1 MNAIPDVNYDFG
13 ALAPEPYPASHDKTH
28 EAKIVGTYKWG
39 PWNFAS
45 TLIHATGTPYTT
57 PESRYY
63 LPLLNG
69 DEFNYIHVSQK
80 NAHRLPDYQRVDIS
94 VFRQLD
100 TPAFK
105 WDIGFSVF
113 NLWTKANKTKIFE
126 SRVGSTNFILDVI
139 LKKNIKI
146 KSFVNASAIAAY
158 RDSSDFTSSEN
169 DSIDNPNSFINQV
182 VVKWENE
189 VKKFESKLPDIS
201 FSIMRIGLVLS
212 KSGGLY
218 KICKMLSK
226 LFILSPIG
234 NGNQWQSWIHEK
246 DAAKI
251 ILSSCEN
258 SWRGTYNLVAPNPV
272 KQNELINKIA
282 IFNKSRVIFPNIPS
296 FIIKSVFGE
305 MSEVILSS
313 QKVKSIKLNE
323 SDFSFKYI
331 DDALKD
337 LSKNI

>member
-1 MNAIPDVNYDFG
+1 MKVLITG
-13 ALAPEPYPASHDKTH
+13 GS
-28 EAKIVGTYKWG
+28 GTLGKEIA
-39 PWNFAS
+39 N
-45 TLIHATGTPYTT
+45 L
-57 PESRYY
+57 
-63 LPLLNG
+63 
-69 DEFNYIHVSQK
+69 
-80 NAHRLPDYQRVDIS
+80 
-94 VFRQLD
+94 
-100 TPAFK
+100 AFK
-105 WDIGFSVF
+105 KKYEVNILTRNKNLKSHNPQLKYYYWNPKKEDIDLDCFNNVDCVINLAGFSVF
-113 NLWTKANKTKIFE
+113 NLWTKANKTKIFD

-169 DSIDNPNSFINQV
+169 DSINNPNSFINQV
-182 VVKWENE
+182 VVKWEDE

-226 LFILSPIG
+226 FFILSPIG
-234 NGNQWQSWIHEK
+234 SGNQWQSWIHEK

-251 ILSSCEN
+251 ILLSCEN

-296 FIIKSVFGE
+296 FIIKSVFGK
-305 MSEVILSS
+305 MSEIILSS
-313 QKVKSIKLNE
+313 QKVKSIKLSD
-323 SDFSFKYI
+323 SDFSFKHI

>member
-1 MNAIPDVNYDFG
+1 MKVLITGGSGTLGKEIANLVFKKKYEVNILTRNKNLKSNNPQLKYYYWNPKKEDIDLDCFNNVDCVIN
-13 ALAPEPYPASHDKTH
+13 LA
-28 EAKIVGTYKWG
+28 
-39 PWNFAS
+39 
-45 TLIHATGTPYTT
+45 
-57 PESRYY
+57 
-63 LPLLNG
+63 
-69 DEFNYIHVSQK
+69 
-80 NAHRLPDYQRVDIS
+80 
-94 VFRQLD
+94 
-100 TPAFK
+100 
-105 WDIGFSVF
+105 GFSVF
-113 NLWTKANKTKIFE
+113 SLWTKANKTKIFE

-226 LFILSPIG
+226 LFILSPVG

-296 FIIKSVFGE
+296 FIIKSVFGK

-313 QKVKSIKLNE
+313 QKVKSIKLSE

>member
-1 MNAIPDVNYDFG
+1 MKVLITGGSGTLGKEIANLVFKKKYEVNILTRNKNLKSHNPQLKYYYWNPKKEDIDLDCFNNVDCVIN
-13 ALAPEPYPASHDKTH
+13 LA
-28 EAKIVGTYKWG
+28 
-39 PWNFAS
+39 
-45 TLIHATGTPYTT
+45 
-57 PESRYY
+57 
-63 LPLLNG
+63 
-69 DEFNYIHVSQK
+69 
-80 NAHRLPDYQRVDIS
+80 
-94 VFRQLD
+94 
-100 TPAFK
+100 
-105 WDIGFSVF
+105 GFSVF
-113 NLWTKANKTKIFE
+113 SLWTKVNKTKIFE

-139 LKKNIKI
+139 LKKNVKI

-169 DSIDNPNSFINQV
+169 DLIDNPNSFINQV

-226 LFILSPIG
+226 LFILSPTG

-296 FIIKSVFGE
+296 FVIKSVFGE

>member
-1 MNAIPDVNYDFG
+1 MKVLITG
-13 ALAPEPYPASHDKTH
+13 GS
-28 EAKIVGTYKWG
+28 GTLGKEIA
-39 PWNFAS
+39 N
-45 TLIHATGTPYTT
+45 L
-57 PESRYY
+57 
-63 LPLLNG
+63 
-69 DEFNYIHVSQK
+69 
-80 NAHRLPDYQRVDIS
+80 
-94 VFRQLD
+94 
-100 TPAFK
+100 AFK
-105 WDIGFSVF
+105 KKYEVNILTRNKNLKSHNPQLKYYYWNPKKEDIDLDCFNNVDCVINLAGFSVF
-113 NLWTKANKTKIFE
+113 NLWTKANKTKIFD
-126 SRVGSTNFILDVI
+126 SRVGSTNFILDVV

-169 DSIDNPNSFINQV
+169 DSINNPNSFINQV
-182 VVKWENE
+182 VVKWEDE
-189 VKKFESKLPDIS
+189 VKKFERKLPDIS

-226 LFILSPIG
+226 FFILSPIG
-234 NGNQWQSWIHEK
+234 SGNQWQSWIHEK

-251 ILSSCEN
+251 ILLSCEN

-282 IFNKSRVIFPNIPS
+282 IFNKSRVVFPNIPS
-296 FIIKSVFGE
+296 FIIKSVFGK
-305 MSEVILSS
+305 MSEIILSS
-313 QKVKSIKLNE
+313 QKVKSIKLSD
-323 SDFSFKYI
+323 SDFSFKHI

>member
-1 MNAIPDVNYDFG
+1 MKVLITGGSGTLGKEIANLVFKKKYEVNILTRNKNLKSHNPQLKYYYWNPKKEDIDLDCFNNVDCVIN
-13 ALAPEPYPASHDKTH
+13 LA
-28 EAKIVGTYKWG
+28 
-39 PWNFAS
+39 
-45 TLIHATGTPYTT
+45 
-57 PESRYY
+57 
-63 LPLLNG
+63 
-69 DEFNYIHVSQK
+69 
-80 NAHRLPDYQRVDIS
+80 
-94 VFRQLD
+94 
-100 TPAFK
+100 
-105 WDIGFSVF
+105 GFSVF
-113 NLWTKANKTKIFE
+113 SLWTKANKTKIFE

-226 LFILSPIG
+226 LFILSTIG

-296 FIIKSVFGE
+296 FVIKSVFGE

-331 DDALKD
+331 DDALND

>member
-1 MNAIPDVNYDFG
+1 MKVLITGGSGTLGKEIANLVFKKKYEVNILTRNKNLKSHNPQLKYYYWNPKKEDIDLDCFNNVDCVIN
-13 ALAPEPYPASHDKTH
+13 LA
-28 EAKIVGTYKWG
+28 
-39 PWNFAS
+39 
-45 TLIHATGTPYTT
+45 
-57 PESRYY
+57 
-63 LPLLNG
+63 
-69 DEFNYIHVSQK
+69 
-80 NAHRLPDYQRVDIS
+80 
-94 VFRQLD
+94 
-100 TPAFK
+100 
-105 WDIGFSVF
+105 GFSVF
-113 NLWTKANKTKIFE
+113 SLWTKANKTKIFE

-296 FIIKSVFGE
+296 FIVKSVFGK
-305 MSEVILSS
+305 MSEIFLSS
-313 QKVKSIKLNE
+313 QKVKSIKLSE
-323 SDFSFKYI
+323 SDFSFKHI

-337 LSKNI
+337 LSKNMTF

>member
-1 MNAIPDVNYDFG
+1 MKVLITGGSGTLGKEIANLVFKKKYEVNILTRNKNLKSHNPQLKYYYWNPKKEDIDLDCFNNVDCVIN
-13 ALAPEPYPASHDKTH
+13 LA
-28 EAKIVGTYKWG
+28 
-39 PWNFAS
+39 
-45 TLIHATGTPYTT
+45 
-57 PESRYY
+57 
-63 LPLLNG
+63 
-69 DEFNYIHVSQK
+69 
-80 NAHRLPDYQRVDIS
+80 
-94 VFRQLD
+94 
-100 TPAFK
+100 
-105 WDIGFSVF
+105 GFSVF
-113 NLWTKANKTKIFE
+113 SLWTKANKTKIFE

-158 RDSSDFTSSEN
+158 IDSSDFTSSEN

>member
-1 MNAIPDVNYDFG
+1 MKVLITGGSGTLGKEIANLVFKKKYEVNILTRNKNLKSHNPQLKYYYWNPKKEDIDLDCFNNVDCVIN
-13 ALAPEPYPASHDKTH
+13 LA
-28 EAKIVGTYKWG
+28 
-39 PWNFAS
+39 
-45 TLIHATGTPYTT
+45 
-57 PESRYY
+57 
-63 LPLLNG
+63 
-69 DEFNYIHVSQK
+69 
-80 NAHRLPDYQRVDIS
+80 
-94 VFRQLD
+94 
-100 TPAFK
+100 
-105 WDIGFSVF
+105 GFSVF
-113 NLWTKANKTKIFE
+113 SLWTKANKTKIFE

-182 VVKWENE
+182 VVMWENE

-226 LFILSPIG
+226 LFILSTIG

>member
-1 MNAIPDVNYDFG
+1 MKVLITGGSGTLGKEIANLVFKKKYEVNILTRNKNLKSHNPQLKYYYWNPKKEDIDLDCFNDVDCVIN
-13 ALAPEPYPASHDKTH
+13 LA
-28 EAKIVGTYKWG
+28 
-39 PWNFAS
+39 
-45 TLIHATGTPYTT
+45 
-57 PESRYY
+57 
-63 LPLLNG
+63 
-69 DEFNYIHVSQK
+69 
-80 NAHRLPDYQRVDIS
+80 
-94 VFRQLD
+94 
-100 TPAFK
+100 
-105 WDIGFSVF
+105 GFSVF

-313 QKVKSIKLNE
+313 QKVKSIKLSE

>member
-1 MNAIPDVNYDFG
+1 MKVLITGGSGTLGKEITNLVFKKKYEVNILTRNKNLKSNNTRLKYFYWNPKKEDIDLDCFNNVDCVIN
-13 ALAPEPYPASHDKTH
+13 LA
-28 EAKIVGTYKWG
+28 
-39 PWNFAS
+39 
-45 TLIHATGTPYTT
+45 
-57 PESRYY
+57 
-63 LPLLNG
+63 
-69 DEFNYIHVSQK
+69 
-80 NAHRLPDYQRVDIS
+80 
-94 VFRQLD
+94 
-100 TPAFK
+100 
-105 WDIGFSVF
+105 GFSVF
-113 NLWTKANKTKIFE
+113 NLWTKANKTKIFD

-139 LKKNIKI
+139 LKKKIKI

-169 DSIDNPNSFINQV
+169 DSINNPNSFINQV
-182 VVKWENE
+182 VIKWEEE
-189 VKKFESKLPDIS
+189 VKKFEIKLPDIS

-226 LFILSPIG
+226 LFILSPLG
-234 NGNQWQSWIHEK
+234 SGNQWLSWIYEK

-251 ILSSCEN
+251 ILLSCEN

-272 KQNELINKIA
+272 RQNELINKIA
-282 IFNKSRVIFPNIPS
+282 IYNKSRVIFPNIPS
-296 FIIKSVFGE
+296 FIIKLLFGK

-313 QKVKSIKLNE
+313 QKVKSVKLSE
-323 SDFSFKYI
+323 SDFSFKHI

>member
-1 MNAIPDVNYDFG
+1 MKVLITGGSGTLGKEIANLVFKKKYEVNILTRNKNLKSHNPQLKYYYWNPKKEDIDLDCFNNVDCVIN
-13 ALAPEPYPASHDKTH
+13 LA
-28 EAKIVGTYKWG
+28 
-39 PWNFAS
+39 
-45 TLIHATGTPYTT
+45 
-57 PESRYY
+57 
-63 LPLLNG
+63 
-69 DEFNYIHVSQK
+69 
-80 NAHRLPDYQRVDIS
+80 
-94 VFRQLD
+94 
-100 TPAFK
+100 
-105 WDIGFSVF
+105 GFSVF
-113 NLWTKANKTKIFE
+113 SLWTKANKTKIFE

-226 LFILSPIG
+226 LFILSPTG

-296 FIIKSVFGE
+296 FVIKSVFGQ

>member
-1 MNAIPDVNYDFG
+1 MKILITGGSG
-13 ALAPEPYPASHDKTH
+13 ALGK
-28 EAKIVGTYKWG
+28 KIA
-39 PWNFAS
+39 N
-45 TLIHATGTPYTT
+45 L
-57 PESRYY
+57 
-63 LPLLNG
+63 
-69 DEFNYIHVSQK
+69 
-80 NAHRLPDYQRVDIS
+80 
-94 VFRQLD
+94 
-100 TPAFK
+100 AFK
-105 WDIGFSVF
+105 KKYEVNILTRNKNLKSNNSLLKYYYWNPKKEDIDLDCFNKVDCVINLAGFSVF
-113 NLWTKANKTKIFE
+113 NLWTKANKTKIFD
-126 SRVGSTNFILDVI
+126 SRVVSTNFILDVI

-169 DSIDNPNSFINQV
+169 DSINNPNSFINQV
-182 VVKWENE
+182 VVKWEDE
-189 VKKFESKLPDIS
+189 VKKFESKLPDVS

-218 KICKMLSK
+218 KMCKILSK
-226 LFILSPIG
+226 LLILSPIG
-234 NGNQWQSWIHEK
+234 IGNQWQSWIHEK

-251 ILSSCEN
+251 ILLSCEN

-296 FIIKSVFGE
+296 FIIKLLFGK
-305 MSEVILSS
+305 MSEIILSS
-313 QKVKSIKLNE
+313 QKVKSVKLSE
-323 SDFSFKYI
+323 SDFSFKNI

>member
-1 MNAIPDVNYDFG
+1 MKVLITGGSGTLGKEIANLVFKKKYEVNILTRNKNLKSHNPQLKYYYWNPKKEDIDLDCFNNVDCVIN
-13 ALAPEPYPASHDKTH
+13 LA
-28 EAKIVGTYKWG
+28 
-39 PWNFAS
+39 
-45 TLIHATGTPYTT
+45 
-57 PESRYY
+57 
-63 LPLLNG
+63 
-69 DEFNYIHVSQK
+69 
-80 NAHRLPDYQRVDIS
+80 
-94 VFRQLD
+94 
-100 TPAFK
+100 
-105 WDIGFSVF
+105 GFSVF
-113 NLWTKANKTKIFE
+113 SLWTKANKTKIFE

-234 NGNQWQSWIHEK
+234 SGNQWQSWIHEK

>member
-1 MNAIPDVNYDFG
+1 MKVLITG
-13 ALAPEPYPASHDKTH
+13 GS
-28 EAKIVGTYKWG
+28 GTLGKEIA
-39 PWNFAS
+39 N
-45 TLIHATGTPYTT
+45 L
-57 PESRYY
+57 
-63 LPLLNG
+63 
-69 DEFNYIHVSQK
+69 
-80 NAHRLPDYQRVDIS
+80 
-94 VFRQLD
+94 
-100 TPAFK
+100 AFK
-105 WDIGFSVF
+105 KKYEVNILTRNKNLKSHNPQLKYFYWNPKKKYIDLDCFNNVDCVINLAGFSVF
-113 NLWTKANKTKIFE
+113 SLWTKANKTKIFE
-126 SRVGSTNFILDVI
+126 SRVDSTNFILDVI

-296 FIIKSVFGE
+296 FIIKSLFGE

-313 QKVKSIKLNE
+313 QKVKSVKLSE
-323 SDFSFKYI
+323 SDFSFKNI

-337 LSKNI
+337 LSKST

>member
-1 MNAIPDVNYDFG
+1 MKVLITGGSGTLGKEIANLVFKKKYEVNILTRNKNLKSHNPQLKYYYWNPKKEDIDLDCFNNVDCVIN
-13 ALAPEPYPASHDKTH
+13 LA
-28 EAKIVGTYKWG
+28 
-39 PWNFAS
+39 
-45 TLIHATGTPYTT
+45 
-57 PESRYY
+57 
-63 LPLLNG
+63 
-69 DEFNYIHVSQK
+69 
-80 NAHRLPDYQRVDIS
+80 
-94 VFRQLD
+94 
-100 TPAFK
+100 
-105 WDIGFSVF
+105 GFSVF
-113 NLWTKANKTKIFE
+113 SLWTKANKTKIFE

-182 VVKWENE
+182 VVMWENE

-296 FIIKSVFGE
+296 FLIKSVFGE

>member
-1 MNAIPDVNYDFG
+1 MKVLITGGSGTLGKEIANLVFKKKYEVNILTRNKNLKSHNPQLKYYYWNPKKEDIDLDCFNNVDCVIN
-13 ALAPEPYPASHDKTH
+13 LA
-28 EAKIVGTYKWG
+28 
-39 PWNFAS
+39 
-45 TLIHATGTPYTT
+45 
-57 PESRYY
+57 
-63 LPLLNG
+63 
-69 DEFNYIHVSQK
+69 
-80 NAHRLPDYQRVDIS
+80 
-94 VFRQLD
+94 
-100 TPAFK
+100 
-105 WDIGFSVF
+105 GFSVF
-113 NLWTKANKTKIFE
+113 SLWTKANKTKIFE

-212 KSGGLY
+212 NSGGLY

-296 FIIKSVFGE
+296 FVIKSVFGE

>member
-1 MNAIPDVNYDFG
+1 MKVLITGGSGTLGKQIANLVFKKKYEVNILTRNKNLKSNNPQLKYFYWNPKKEDIDLDCFNDVDCVIN
-13 ALAPEPYPASHDKTH
+13 LA
-28 EAKIVGTYKWG
+28 
-39 PWNFAS
+39 
-45 TLIHATGTPYTT
+45 
-57 PESRYY
+57 
-63 LPLLNG
+63 
-69 DEFNYIHVSQK
+69 
-80 NAHRLPDYQRVDIS
+80 
-94 VFRQLD
+94 
-100 TPAFK
+100 
-105 WDIGFSVF
+105 GFSVF
-113 NLWTKANKTKIFE
+113 NLWTKVNKNKIFD

-158 RDSSDFTSSEN
+158 RDSPDFTSSEN
-169 DSIDNPNSFINQV
+169 DSINNPNSFINQV
-182 VVKWENE
+182 VVKWEDE

-218 KICKMLSK
+218 KMCKMLSK

-234 NGNQWQSWIHEK
+234 SGNQWQSWIHEK

-251 ILSSCEN
+251 IISSCEN

-296 FIIKSVFGE
+296 FIIKSVFGK

-313 QKVKSIKLNE
+313 QKVKSIKLSE

>member
-1 MNAIPDVNYDFG
+1 MKVLITGGSGTLGKEIANLVFKKKYEVNILTRNKNLKSHNPQLKYYYWNPKKEDIDLDCFNNVDCVIN
-13 ALAPEPYPASHDKTH
+13 LA
-28 EAKIVGTYKWG
+28 
-39 PWNFAS
+39 
-45 TLIHATGTPYTT
+45 
-57 PESRYY
+57 
-63 LPLLNG
+63 
-69 DEFNYIHVSQK
+69 
-80 NAHRLPDYQRVDIS
+80 
-94 VFRQLD
+94 
-100 TPAFK
+100 
-105 WDIGFSVF
+105 GFSVF
-113 NLWTKANKTKIFE
+113 SLWTKANKTKIFE

-158 RDSSDFTSSEN
+158 RDSSDFISSEN
-169 DSIDNPNSFINQV
+169 DSINNPNSFINQV
-182 VVKWENE
+182 VVKWEDE
-189 VKKFESKLPDIS
+189 VKKFEKKLPDIS

-218 KICKMLSK
+218 KTCKMLSK

-234 NGNQWQSWIHEK
+234 SGNQWQSWIHEK

-296 FIIKSVFGE
+296 FIIKSVFGK

-313 QKVKSIKLNE
+313 QKVKSIQLSE
-323 SDFSFKYI
+323 SDFSFKHI

>member
-1 MNAIPDVNYDFG
+1 MKVLITGGSGILGKEIANLVFKKKYQVNILTRNENLKSNNPRLKYFYWNPKKGDIDLNCFNEVDCVIN
-13 ALAPEPYPASHDKTH
+13 LA
-28 EAKIVGTYKWG
+28 
-39 PWNFAS
+39 
-45 TLIHATGTPYTT
+45 
-57 PESRYY
+57 
-63 LPLLNG
+63 
-69 DEFNYIHVSQK
+69 
-80 NAHRLPDYQRVDIS
+80 
-94 VFRQLD
+94 
-100 TPAFK
+100 
-105 WDIGFSVF
+105 GFSILC
-113 NLWTKANKTKIFE
+113 LWTKANKAKIFD

-139 LKKNIKI
+139 LEKKIKI

-158 RDSSDFTSSEN
+158 RDSSDFTSSEI
-169 DSIDNPNSFINQV
+169 DSINNPNSFINQV

-189 VKKFESKLPDIS
+189 VKKFEIKLPDIS

-234 NGNQWQSWIHEK
+234 SGNQWQSWIHEK

-258 SWRGTYNLVAPNPV
+258 SWRGTYNLVAPKPV

-282 IFNKSRVIFPNIPS
+282 IFNKSRVILPNIPS
-296 FIIKSVFGE
+296 FIIKLVFGK

-313 QKVKSIKLNE
+313 QKVKSTKINE
-323 SDFSFKYI
+323 SDFSFKHI

>member
-1 MNAIPDVNYDFG
+1 MKVLITGGSGTLGKEISNLVFKKKYEVNILTRNKNLKSHNPQLKYYYWNPKKEDIDLDCFNNVDCVIN
-13 ALAPEPYPASHDKTH
+13 LA
-28 EAKIVGTYKWG
+28 
-39 PWNFAS
+39 
-45 TLIHATGTPYTT
+45 
-57 PESRYY
+57 
-63 LPLLNG
+63 
-69 DEFNYIHVSQK
+69 
-80 NAHRLPDYQRVDIS
+80 
-94 VFRQLD
+94 
-100 TPAFK
+100 
-105 WDIGFSVF
+105 GFSVF
-113 NLWTKANKTKIFE
+113 SLWTKANKTKIFE
-126 SRVGSTNFILDVI
+126 SRVGSTNFILNVI

-212 KSGGLY
+212 KSGGLF

-296 FIIKSVFGE
+296 FVIKSVFGE

>member
-1 MNAIPDVNYDFG
+1 MKVLITGGSGTLGKEIANLVFKKKYEVNILTRNKNLKSHNPQLKYYYWNPKKEDIDLDCFNNVDCVIN
-13 ALAPEPYPASHDKTH
+13 LA
-28 EAKIVGTYKWG
+28 
-39 PWNFAS
+39 
-45 TLIHATGTPYTT
+45 
-57 PESRYY
+57 
-63 LPLLNG
+63 
-69 DEFNYIHVSQK
+69 
-80 NAHRLPDYQRVDIS
+80 
-94 VFRQLD
+94 
-100 TPAFK
+100 
-105 WDIGFSVF
+105 GFSVF

-158 RDSSDFTSSEN
+158 RDSSDFISSEN

-296 FIIKSVFGE
+296 FMVKLVFGE

-313 QKVKSIKLNE
+313 QKVKSVKLSE
-323 SDFSFKYI
+323 SDFSFKHI

>member
-1 MNAIPDVNYDFG
+1 MKVLITGGSGTLGKEIANLVFKKKYEVNILTRNKNLKSHNPQLKYYYWNPKKEDIDLDCFNNVDCVIN
-13 ALAPEPYPASHDKTH
+13 LA
-28 EAKIVGTYKWG
+28 
-39 PWNFAS
+39 
-45 TLIHATGTPYTT
+45 
-57 PESRYY
+57 
-63 LPLLNG
+63 
-69 DEFNYIHVSQK
+69 
-80 NAHRLPDYQRVDIS
+80 
-94 VFRQLD
+94 
-100 TPAFK
+100 
-105 WDIGFSVF
+105 GFSVF
-113 NLWTKANKTKIFE
+113 SLWTKANKTKIFE

-296 FIIKSVFGE
+296 FIIKSVFGK

-313 QKVKSIKLNE
+313 QKVKSIKLSE

>member
-1 MNAIPDVNYDFG
+1 MKVLITGGSGTLGKEIANLVFKKKYEVNILTRNKNLKSHNPQLKYYYWNPKKEDIDLDCFNNVDCVIN
-13 ALAPEPYPASHDKTH
+13 LA
-28 EAKIVGTYKWG
+28 
-39 PWNFAS
+39 
-45 TLIHATGTPYTT
+45 
-57 PESRYY
+57 
-63 LPLLNG
+63 
-69 DEFNYIHVSQK
+69 
-80 NAHRLPDYQRVDIS
+80 
-94 VFRQLD
+94 
-100 TPAFK
+100 
-105 WDIGFSVF
+105 GFSVF

-169 DSIDNPNSFINQV
+169 DSINNPNSFINQV
-182 VVKWENE
+182 VVKWEDE
-189 VKKFESKLPDIS
+189 VKKFESKIPDIS

-218 KICKMLSK
+218 KMCKMLSK

-234 NGNQWQSWIHEK
+234 SGNQWQSWIHEK

>member
-1 MNAIPDVNYDFG
+1 MKVLITGGSGTLGKEIANLVFKKKYEVNILTRNKNLKSHNPQLKYYYWNPEKEDIDLDCFNNVDCVIN
-13 ALAPEPYPASHDKTH
+13 LA
-28 EAKIVGTYKWG
+28 
-39 PWNFAS
+39 
-45 TLIHATGTPYTT
+45 
-57 PESRYY
+57 
-63 LPLLNG
+63 
-69 DEFNYIHVSQK
+69 
-80 NAHRLPDYQRVDIS
+80 
-94 VFRQLD
+94 
-100 TPAFK
+100 
-105 WDIGFSVF
+105 GFSVF

-296 FIIKSVFGE
+296 FIVKLVFGK
-305 MSEVILSS
+305 MSEIILSS
-313 QKVKSIKLNE
+313 QKVESIKLTE
-323 SDFSFKYI
+323 SQFSFKNI

-337 LSKNI
+337 LSKNV